1 MLQSIKIQYAY
12 THRTYCFGGL
22 RGSHAMSWTV
32 PSLPDTGGEYVQ
44 QEEAVHAA
52 EHGDHL
58 LHVARDRALRI
69 IRLVLKLVAMKA

>member
-1 MLQSIKIQYAY
+1 
-12 THRTYCFGGL
+12 
-22 RGSHAMSWTV
+22 MSRTV

-58 LHVARDRALRI
+58 LHVARDRALCI